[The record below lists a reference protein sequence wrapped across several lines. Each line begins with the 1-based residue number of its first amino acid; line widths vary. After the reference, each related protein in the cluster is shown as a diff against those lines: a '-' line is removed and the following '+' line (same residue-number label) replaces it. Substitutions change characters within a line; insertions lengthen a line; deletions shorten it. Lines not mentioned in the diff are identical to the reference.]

1 MNKLLTSTKLLIT
14 IGKIERGNLNMLNR
28 LMQTNAVR
36 ASSLLFSSMN
46 KKVVKEIRVT
56 YFRISIQFS
65 QLKILILILPLA
77 VQIAIILRK

>member
-1 MNKLLTSTKLLIT
+1 MLIT

>member
-1 MNKLLTSTKLLIT
+1 
-14 IGKIERGNLNMLNR
+14 MLNR